1 VSDRGAPSVDEPT
14 TAARS
19 SVARIR
25 ARLDPYLDERKFL
38 ALYFTRF
45 VNSFGFVTLL
55 TLLPEYINLL
65 DPSPLYVGLF
75 TSGLTI
81 AQTAAVV
88 PISWGG
94 DRYDKRTI
102 LLGSLL
108 LAMVVYAGFAL
119 VTSGPGFVTVR
130 ALQGVALT
138 GVGVLSLALV
148 GELAPPEDR
157 AHYIGKAN
165 SWRFAASIL
174 GSISAAIMYAVAGF
188 NVIFGTLVALLG
200 LGFLTV
206 WRFVP
211 RDDTRNHGFP
221 FSNLA
226 LNRRLLTITGF
237 RAQYAVAV
245 TLVRTWVPIYA
256 GVEATRG
263 GLDFYAAA
271 SGAIAVSIVLS
282 AEKFTN
288 MLSQPTMGRLSDRF
302 GRAVFV
308 AAGGT
313 CYGLVAIVVPFT
325 PEIGS
330 ALGLPETYPILGHLS
345 AAFVPLVVVNGLL
358 GLADSLRE
366 PASMALF
373 ADEGTDEGGVA
384 SSFGMRSLVWRP
396 GSVLAPMLGGYL
408 MAGIGM
414 AWVFYVGAAT
424 AFTGVLTFVAILWY
438 AHGTDA
444 LTEW

>member
-1 VSDRGAPSVDEPT
+1 VSDGNPPLGDEPAT
-14 TAARS
+14 GIGGT
-19 SVARIR
+19 VARVR
-25 ARLDPYLDERKFL
+25 ARLDSSLDERKFL
-38 ALYFTRF
+38 ALYFARF
-45 VNSFGFVTLL
+45 VNSFGFATLL

-65 DPSPLYVGLF
+65 DPSPLFVGLF

-81 AQTAAVV
+81 AQTAAIV

-108 LAMVVYAGFAL
+108 LAMVVYAGFML
-119 VTSGPGFVTVR
+119 VSSGPGFVTVR
-130 ALQGVALT
+130 ALQGVVLA
-138 GVGVLSLALV
+138 GVGTLSLALV
-148 GELAPPEDR
+148 GQLAPMEER
-157 AHYIGKAN
+157 AHYIAKAN

-174 GSISAAIMYAVAGF
+174 GAMSAAVIYAVAGF
-188 NVIFGTLVALLG
+188 NVVFGSLVVLLG
-200 LGFLTV
+200 VGFLTV

-211 RDDTRNHGFP
+211 ADDTRRHGFP

-226 LNRRLLTITGF
+226 LNRRLLTVTSF

-245 TLVRTWVPIYA
+245 TLVRTWVPIFA
-256 GVEATRG
+256 GVTAARG
-263 GLDFYAAA
+263 GLDFYSAA

-308 AAGGT
+308 AVGGV
-313 CYGLVAIVVPFT
+313 CYGLVALVVPFT
-325 PEIGS
+325 PAIGG
-330 ALGLPETYPILGHLS
+330 ALSLPANYPLLGHLS
-345 AAFVPLVVVNGLL
+345 AAFLPLVAINGLL
-358 GLADSLRE
+358 GVADSIRE

-373 ADEGTDEGGVA
+373 ADEGSDEGGIA

-396 GSVLAPMLGGYL
+396 GSVLAPILGGYL
-408 MAGIGM
+408 MDGAGM
-414 AWVFYVGAAT
+414 EWVFYVGAAT
-424 AFTGVLTFVAILWY
+424 AFSGVVSFVAILWY